1 MCRRRVDDLA
11 LIPEK
16 HISVCPSLRGLD
28 DDYEEVKAAAQET
41 STLGAPGYSDF
52 CGTVNSTQGETLH
65 HILAAVDDDLNDDE
79 DNSDVDRCADDV
91 VIASSGV
98 YCRCIGCSVVICCR
112 TTNLHF

>member
-1 MCRRRVDDLA
+1 MCRRGVDDLA

-52 CGTVNSTQGETLH
+52 CGAVNSTQGETLH
-65 HILAAVDDDLNDDE
+65 HIQGVPKNALSEWCWSHSALAQSPFTGTPCVWRLIFL
-79 DNSDVDRCADDV
+79 SFLTK
-91 VIASSGV
+91 
-98 YCRCIGCSVVICCR
+98 Y
-112 TTNLHF
+112 

>member
-1 MCRRRVDDLA
+1 MCRRGVDDLA

-52 CGTVNSTQGETLH
+52 CGAVNSTQGETLH
-65 HILAAVDDDLNDDE
+65 HILAAVKGILHQKIFYRLNLIFWI
-79 DNSDVDRCADDV
+79 VLGCG
-91 VIASSGV
+91 IARFG
-98 YCRCIGCSVVICCR
+98 RRGLK
-112 TTNLHF
+112 TTET